1 MLGDTGHEWERV
13 SFVGAVTLLPFLVI
27 GKWLGFWFQELFS
40 IGSIWILLA
49 IIGVFLAMYLEEWY
63 GKIWPILPGVAWY
76 SLWGPIHR
84 LAVEKAGFSL
94 ALEQGLGGLPPFFEL
109 PWWSSGVFRWIVLV
123 VLIGAGYGI
132 SHFRSNQ

>member
-49 IIGVFLAMYLEEWY
+49 IIGVFLAMYSRRVVREN
-63 GKIWPILPGVAWY
+63 
-76 SLWGPIHR
+76 
-84 LAVEKAGFSL
+84 LAHPARR
-94 ALEQGLGGLPPFFEL
+94 GLGIPFGGRFIGLPSKRRGFHWHWSKDWVDFRHSSSFPGGHL
-109 PWWSSGVFRWIVLV
+109 GCSGGSSWWS
-123 VLIGAGYGI
+123 
-132 SHFRSNQ
+132 